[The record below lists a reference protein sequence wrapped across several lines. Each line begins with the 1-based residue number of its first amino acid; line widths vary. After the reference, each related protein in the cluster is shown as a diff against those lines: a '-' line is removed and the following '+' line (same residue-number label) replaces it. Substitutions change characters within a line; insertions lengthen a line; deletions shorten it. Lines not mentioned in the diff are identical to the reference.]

1 MTNFYCTADQIGI
14 ETGGGVVTKNEVLA
28 LDKLGE
34 TVAISCNAANAKG
47 HAFAADDM
55 ADGLLLDLC
64 ARYKFKI
71 AHFYAGTFTKT
82 VRKLRSE
89 GTKVFYTAA
98 AHSLKLSQEE
108 YAKLGIPYAYPH
120 ITDPEQWKQYVAGYV
135 ESDVVVCPST
145 GSAETMKEFGCK
157 NVVVIP
163 HGIDLP
169 KVVKPLPKTFTV
181 GYLGQV
187 GPDKGIIYLLQAWK
201 KLNLKDACLAMAG
214 RNVLQITDMIRQHG
228 GGNIQL
234 LGFVK
239 SPSDLYN
246 ISSIYVQP
254 SVTEGFGI
262 EILEAM
268 AHGRPAIA
276 SEGAGAVD
284 AVIRGTTGFATPIRN
299 VDEIADRIQYLYKN
313 PDRVAEMGAA
323 GKVHVEQEYQW
334 PTIHAKYVEV
344 WNR

>member
-14 ETGGGVVTKNEVLA
+14 ETGGGVVTKNEIFA

-34 TVAISCNAANAKG
+34 TVVISCNSANSKG
-47 HAFAADDM
+47 HAFAPDDM
-55 ADGLLLDLC
+55 ADGILLDLN

-71 AHFYAGTFTKT
+71 AHFYAGTFTKA
-82 VRKLRSE
+82 VRRLQSV
-89 GTKVFYTAA
+89 GVKVFYTAA

-108 YAKLGIPYAYPH
+108 YAKLGIPYSYPH

-145 GSAETMKEFGCK
+145 KSAEIMKEFGCK
-157 NVVVIP
+157 EVEVIP

-169 KVVKPLPKTFTV
+169 KIVKPLPKMFTV

-201 KLNLKDACLAMAG
+201 KLGLKDARLAMAG
-214 RNVLQITDMIRQHG
+214 RNVVQILDMIRKEG
-228 GGNIQL
+228 GGNIHL

-246 ISSIYVQP
+246 ISSVYCQP

-284 AVIRGTTGFATPIRN
+284 AVLRGTNGFATKIRG

-313 PDRVAEMGAA
+313 PERVSEMGASA
-323 GKVHVEQEYQW
+323 KAHVEKEYQW
-334 PTIHAKYVEV
+334 PMIHAKYVEA
-344 WNR
+344 WSR

>member
-14 ETGGGVVTKNEVLA
+14 ETGGGVVTKNEVMA

-34 TVAISCNAANAKG
+34 TVVVSCNAANSKG
-47 HAFAADDM
+47 HAFAPDDM
-55 ADGLLLDLC
+55 ADGILLDLC
-64 ARYKFKI
+64 TRYKFKI
-71 AHFYAGTFTKT
+71 AHFYAGTFTKA

-108 YAKLGIPYAYPH
+108 YAKLGIPYSYPH
-120 ITDPEQWKQYVAGYV
+120 ITDPEQWKKYVAGYV

-145 GSAETMKEFGCK
+145 KSAEIMKEFGCQK
-157 NVVVIP
+157 VEVIP
-163 HGIDLP
+163 HGIELP
-169 KVVKPLPKTFTV
+169 KVVQPLPKTFTV

-201 KLNLKDACLAMAG
+201 KLKLKDAKLVMAG
-214 RNVLQITDMIRQHG
+214 RSTMQILDMIRREG

-246 ISSIYVQP
+246 ISSVYCQP

-284 AVIRGTTGFATPIRN
+284 AVLRGTTGFATRIRN
-299 VDEIADRIQYLYKN
+299 VDEIADRIQYFYQN
-313 PDRVAEMGAA
+313 PNRVAEMGAL
-323 GKVHVEQEYQW
+323 GKAHVEQEYQW
-334 PTIHAKYVEV
+334 PKIHAKYVEA
-344 WNR
+344 WSR